1 MRHGLALLLAL
12 QAAPLPAQPA
22 PTDGG
27 RLAVYLVTFGPG
39 PLVWERFGH
48 NALWIRD
55 TLTGTGPAYDFGR
68 FDFRQERF
76 FQNFADGRMMYWMG
90 REDGVA
96 LVNFYVGRE
105 RSVLLQELAIAPE
118 ARLQLQQRLDS
129 AFTADRGRYRYH
141 YFLDNCSTR
150 IRDAIDAAVGG
161 QLREVL
167 DQQPVRSTWRF
178 HARRSLQDNVPQYYA
193 ITAALGPASDSTLT
207 WWDESFLPGKL
218 AEYAR
223 GVLVPAPDGTS
234 TPLVKAELQVAENT
248 AFDAPSVP
256 ADWTGHSLGMGLAGA
271 VLFILLGRLAP
282 AGGWRRVAFLG
293 VTMVWLVLA
302 GLAGAV
308 FSYFWGL
315 SEHSFAWRNQNL
327 WQLNLLSLALLPALP
342 AALRGQPVA
351 RRLTLVLAT
360 VIGLLAA
367 IGPVAERL
375 MAGWHQANADIV
387 ALTLPLQ
394 LGMAVGV
401 WLALRRRAAS

>member
-1 MRHGLALLLAL
+1 MRRALGVLLAL
-12 QAAPLPAQPA
+12 QAAPLPAQPL

-39 PLVWERFGH
+39 PRVWERFGH

-55 TLTGTGPAYDFGR
+55 TLSGTGPAYDFGR
-68 FDFRQERF
+68 FDFQQERF
-76 FQNFADGRMMYWMG
+76 FRNFADGRMIYWMG

-96 LVNFYVGRE
+96 LVNFYVGQE
-105 RSVLLQELAIAPE
+105 RSVLLQELAIAPA

-129 AFTADRGRYRYH
+129 AFAADRGRYRYH

-161 QLREVL
+161 QLRAVL
-167 DQQPVRSTWRF
+167 ARQPVRSTWRF

-207 WWDESFLPGKL
+207 WWDEAFLPGKL
-218 AEYAR
+218 AQYAR
-223 GVLVPAPDGTS
+223 GVLVAGSDGTS
-234 TPLVKAELQVAENT
+234 MPLVKAELQVAENR
-248 AFDAPSVP
+248 AFDPPSVP
-256 ADWTGHSLGMGLAGA
+256 ADWSGRSLGMGLGGA
-271 VLFILLGRLAP
+271 TLLILLGWLAR
-282 AGGWRRVAFLG
+282 AGGWGRAAFLG
-293 VTMVWLVLA
+293 ASLAWLVLA

-315 SEHSFAWRNQNL
+315 SEHGFAWRNQNL
-327 WQLNLLSLALLPALP
+327 WQLNLLSLALVPSLP
-342 AALRGQPVA
+342 AALRGPGVA
-351 RRLTLVLAT
+351 RTLSLVLAT
-360 VIGLLAA
+360 AIGALAA
-367 IGPVAERL
+367 IGPVAERAV
-375 MAGWHQANADIV
+375 AGWHQANADIV

-394 LGMAVGV
+394 LGMMVGV

>member
-1 MRHGLALLLAL
+1 MRHGLLLLLAL
-12 QAAPLPAQPA
+12 QAAPLPAQSAPA
-22 PTDGG
+22 DGG

-39 PLVWERFGH
+39 PRVWERFGH

-76 FQNFADGRMMYWMG
+76 FRNFADGRMLYWMG

-96 LVNFYVGRE
+96 LVNFYVGQE

-129 AFTADRGRYRYH
+129 AFTDDRGRYRYH

-161 QLREVL
+161 QLRAVL
-167 DQQPVRSTWRF
+167 EQQPVRSTWRF

-207 WWDESFLPGKL
+207 WWDEAFLPGKL

-223 GVLVPAPDGTS
+223 GVLLPALNGTAV
-234 TPLVKAELQVAENT
+234 PLVKAELQVARNT
-248 AFDAPSVP
+248 GFDPPDMP
-256 ADWTGHSLGMGLAGA
+256 ADWTARSLEVGLAGA
-271 VLFILLGRLAP
+271 SLLVLAGFLAT
-282 AGGWRRVAFLG
+282 AGAWWRVVFLG
-293 VTMVWLVLA
+293 VATTWLLLA

-327 WQLNLLSLALLPALP
+327 WQLNLLSLAVLPALP
-342 AALRGQPVA
+342 AALRGQPRA
-351 RRLTLVLAT
+351 RRFTLGLATLIGVLA
-360 VIGLLAA
+360 AA
-367 IGPVAERL
+367 GPVAER
-375 MAGWHQANADIV
+375 MVAGWHQANGDIV

-394 LGMAVGV
+394 LGATVGV

>member
-1 MRHGLALLLAL
+1 MRRGLALLLAL

-27 RLAVYLVTFGPG
+27 GLAVYLVTFGPG
-39 PLVWERFGH
+39 PRVWERFGH

-55 TLTGTGPAYDFGR
+55 TLSGTGPAYDFGR

-76 FQNFADGRMMYWMG
+76 FRNFADGRMMYWMG

-96 LVNFYVGRE
+96 LVNFYVSQE
-105 RSVLLQELAIAPE
+105 RSVLLQELAIAPA
-118 ARLQLQQRLDS
+118 ARLRLQQRLDS
-129 AFTADRGRYRYH
+129 AFTADRGQYRYH

-167 DQQPVRSTWRF
+167 DQQPVRSTWRL
-178 HARRSLQDNVPQYYA
+178 HARRSLQDNAPQYYA

-218 AEYAR
+218 AEYVR

-234 TPLVKAELQVAENT
+234 VPLVRAELQVATNT
-248 AFDAPSVP
+248 AFDAPAVP
-256 ADWTGHSLGMGLAGA
+256 ANWTGRSLAMGLAGA
-271 VLFILLGRLAP
+271 VLLIFCGRLAP
-282 AGGWRRVAFLG
+282 AGGWRRGAFLALA
-293 VTMVWLVLA
+293 TVWLVLA
-302 GLAGAV
+302 GLAGAA

-315 SEHSFAWRNQNL
+315 SEHGFAWRNQNL
-327 WQLNLLSLALLPALP
+327 WQLNLLALALVPVLP
-342 AALRGQPVA
+342 AALRGQLVA
-351 RRLTLVLAT
+351 RRLALVLAT
-360 VIGLLAA
+360 ALGVLAVT
-367 IGPVAERL
+367 GPLVQQLRP
-375 MAGWHQANADIV
+375 GWHQDNADIV

-394 LGMAVGV
+394 LGVMVGV
-401 WLALRRRAAS
+401 WLALRRRAVS